1 MSLSNQLGNIGSEI
15 TRMRLAR
22 EGKNAQ
28 RLAGAGE
35 RVLELLDL
43 SLTSDKTAPQLR
55 EFARLREVLADII
68 IESGYYT
75 VPLQM
80 LEKYCLDFALVAR
93 K

>member
-1 MSLSNQLGNIGSEI
+1 M
-15 TRMRLAR
+15 
-22 EGKNAQ
+22 
-28 RLAGAGE
+28 
-35 RVLELLDL
+35 ELLDL